1 MSETG
6 EAGEARATRHHRES
20 AEQELDRESSYGTF
34 PLLKHERTWSG
45 WDFTWVNTALAIAT
59 WAFLVGGSTAL
70 LVGFQQGVAA
80 MIIGNA
86 IGLCFMVLASVV
98 ASQRYGSEQYTLLR
112 GAFGVVGVGILV
124 FTVILVT
131 EMGWSALLA
140 IMAGRAAS
148 QVASTVSGVELDQ
161 YGPAVVVGALLAI
174 LLAWFV
180 LSRGPVTI
188 GKFNKWIAPGLAV
201 ITVVMFGFLVVNTSW
216 GALLDAAPLAPF
228 DDATLNFMVA
238 VEFNVGVG
246 VSWYPV
252 MGSLARMT
260 VSRKAAVWPAYGGLL
275 VATLIAQ
282 MVGMGAALTLGDS
295 DPTLWMVPFG
305 GPVLGVAV
313 LVFIAFANITSM
325 SSIIYSTILAIRQS
339 SGRLLARIPWTVLT
353 ASFFVLPAI
362 LSFFPQFMYEQFMV
376 FVSVSGAFLTA
387 VCGVAV
393 ADYFF
398 LRRQRMDLRE
408 LHLAQHGQLYAYPG
422 GVNGAGMLG
431 LVAGAAFYLWLYNPI
446 TLDTQP
452 VFSVITASFP
462 AALVAAVVYLLATAL
477 IHRGR
482 RLSPEP
488 VPVPVTTGTT
498 STAPTQA
505 KEGRA

>member
-1 MSETG
+1 MRPTTPS
-6 EAGEARATRHHRES
+6 HSES
-20 AEQELDRESSYGTF
+20 AQQELDRESAYGTF
-34 PLLKHERTWSG
+34 PLLKEERTWSG

-70 LVGFQQGVAA
+70 MVGFQQGVAA

-86 IGLCFMVLASVV
+86 IGLGFMVLASVV

-124 FTVILVT
+124 FTVILIT
-131 EMGWSALLA
+131 EMGWSSLLA

-148 QVASTVSGVELDQ
+148 QVASTVTGVELDQ
-161 YGPAVVVGALLAI
+161 YGPTVVIGALLAI
-174 LLAWFV
+174 GLSWFI

-201 ITVVMFGFLVVNTSW
+201 ITLIMFVFLVANTSW
-216 GALLDAAPLAPF
+216 GTLMDAPPLAPF
-228 DDATLNFMVA
+228 DDEALNFMVA

-260 VSRKAAVWPAYGGLL
+260 VSREAAVWPAYGGLL
-275 VATLIAQ
+275 LATLIAQ
-282 MVGMGAALTLGDS
+282 VVGMGAALTLGDS

-305 GPVLGVAV
+305 GPILGVAV
-313 LVFIAFANITSM
+313 LIFIAFANITSM

-339 SGRLLARIPWTVLT
+339 SGRLLARIPWKVLT

-362 LSFFPQFMYEQFMV
+362 LSFFPQFMYEQFMT

-408 LHLAQHGQLYAYPG
+408 LHLAQHGQLYAYPA
-422 GVNGAGMLG
+422 GVNWAGILG
-431 LVAGAAFYLWLYNPI
+431 LLAGATFYLWLYNPI
-446 TLDTQP
+446 SLETQP
-452 VFSVITASFP
+452 LFSVITASFP
-462 AALVAAVVYLLATAL
+462 AAVMGGAVYLLTTAL

-482 RLSPEP
+482 VHRPEP
-488 VPVPVTTGTT
+488 RIRTSVAADPAT
-498 STAPTQA
+498 STKENQA
-505 KEGRA
+505 